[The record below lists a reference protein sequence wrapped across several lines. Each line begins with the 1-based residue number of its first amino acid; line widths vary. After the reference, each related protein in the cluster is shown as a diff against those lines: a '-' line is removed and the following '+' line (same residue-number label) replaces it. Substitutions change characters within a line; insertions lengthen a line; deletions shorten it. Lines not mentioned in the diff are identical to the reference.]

1 MRVFFNAN
9 KNLFFFFCSDMFTK
23 VKLNSSETKKRQK
36 IVAWQQVALRCFVV
50 ALWTTNIYFWYLK
63 PSEYYCDEGSGFNN
77 LDLLATFPV
86 YARCSKRYSKFISLG
101 PYSLFF
107 LVTWLLKKMCLC
119 DWFYMSCDCIL
130 LLHLVLLLPLKGY
143 LCHYFCFVSS
153 FLRPN

>member
-86 YARCSKRYSKFISLG
+86 YARCWKKILEVHPWAPIALFFGHVIVKKDVFVWLVLYDAWLHSPSASSIVTSTYRISL
-101 PYSLFF
+101 SLF
-107 LVTWLLKKMCLC
+107 L
-119 DWFYMSCDCIL
+119 
-130 LLHLVLLLPLKGY
+130 
-143 LCHYFCFVSS
+143 FCF
-153 FLRPN
+153 

>member
-86 YARCSKRYSKFISLG
+86 YARCWKKILEVHFLGSLL
-101 PYSLFF
+101 PFF
-107 LVTWLLKKMCLC
+107 FGHVIVKK
-119 DWFYMSCDCIL
+119 DVFVW
-130 LLHLVLLLPLKGY
+130 LVLYVVWLHSPSA
-143 LCHYFCFVSS
+143 SS
-153 FLRPN
+153 IVTST

>member
-86 YARCSKRYSKFISLG
+86 YARCWKTIYSKFISLG

-107 LVTWLLKKMCLC
+107 FGHVIVKK
-119 DWFYMSCDCIL
+119 DVFVW
-130 LLHLVLLLPLKGY
+130 LVLYVVWLHSPSASSIVTSTYRISLSLF
-143 LCHYFCFVSS
+143 LFCF
-153 FLRPN
+153 